1 MAAAPLP
8 SGDDGHPPVKI
19 IRAERFTA
27 RFECACG
34 ERFGLGREH
43 VAHVAKLARAAAD
56 DDAGAAISR

>member
-1 MAAAPLP
+1 
-8 SGDDGHPPVKI
+8 VKI